1 MEYNEEVCALVSVTI
16 ICIGKL
22 KEKFWRDAADEYTK
36 RLSRYC
42 DLKIKELSESLLPE
56 NPSQT
61 EIDTAL
67 SKESEAILKEIPKD
81 AAVFPLCIEGK
92 GLTSP
97 EFAEKIE
104 NVSLSGKSKICF
116 IIGSSHGLSDA
127 VKNKADFKLSFS
139 KMTFPHQLFRVL
151 LLEQIYRAFSIIG
164 GGKYHK

>member
-1 MEYNEEVCALVSVTI
+1 MISVTV
-16 ICIGKL
+16 ICVGKL
-22 KEKFWRDAADEYTK
+22 KEKFWRDAIDEYAK

-42 DLKIKELSESLLPE
+42 DLKIKELSESTLSE
-56 NPSQT
+56 NQSES
-61 EIDTAL
+61 EIACAL
-67 SKESEAILKEIPKD
+67 SRESEAILKEIPKD

-104 NVSLSGKSKICF
+104 GVSLSGKSKICF

-127 VKNKADFKLSFS
+127 VKNRADFKLSFS
-139 KMTFPHQLFRVL
+139 KMTFPHQLFRVI

-164 GGKYHK
+164 GLKYHK